1 MKEDIETKEEAA
13 VETEASDKKEAE
25 DMPPAYDEANALTS
39 GEPNVKIAAKNEET
53 KIDIGKEK
61 EAFEGLTKE
70 ELMKYAN
77 DPFWVRLRWILFIVF
92 WIIWVAMLVASIV
105 IIIYAPKCPSPEP
118 KDWWQKNVMY
128 KVDVKE
134 YADGKLNGLKD
145 NLDLLVESGV
155 GTVYITDLF
164 PTDVT
169 NNEVVDFKS
178 VDPNL
183 GSLEDWKALVTAL
196 KERDQKVVIEFNP
209 ESTSNNHEWYE
220 EQTSGNQKYS
230 NYYKGSSNSLNLEN
244 TDVVADLGDVL
255 DFWLD
260 TGVDGFYIQNME
272 PLFATVGA
280 KREDILTQFKN
291 VLERKAEETGVSNI
305 FLSESSNTEAT
316 KQAVKNG
323 NISLPIYNSD
333 FVAESALTFKTEL
346 DKFFTSFPNT
356 TWPGLAFNSIQSGPG
371 NMVDSFNMLK
381 MLLPGTPIVSSGQ
394 ELGLESWDAAKA
406 QEQKEAIIDPNKE
419 SHLEV
424 FSMLANKMRHQ
435 ESVLFGA
442 MNKNTTFAK
451 GDVFGLTR
459 VKKGNPG
466 YLLLVNFGDS
476 EATVNCTDV
485 KTIPESIRLMA
496 KSVSLSPELEGE
508 EEQTRFDS
516 DKIKMNGNEGRVF
529 TFVPKF

>member
-1 MKEDIETKEEAA
+1 MKEDIETKQESA
-13 VETEASDKKEAE
+13 VETEASEKKEAE

-53 KIDIGKEK
+53 KIDMGKEK

-155 GTVYITDLF
+155 GTVYITSLF
-164 PTDVT
+164 QTDGT
-169 NNEVVDFKS
+169 SNGVVDFKS
-178 VDPNL
+178 VDSEL
-183 GSLEDWKALVTAL
+183 GSLEDWKALVSAL
-196 KERDQKVVIEFNP
+196 KDRDQKVVIEFNP
-209 ESTSNNHEWYE
+209 LYTSNKHMWYE
-220 EQTSGNQKYS
+220 EKTSGNSKYM
-230 NYYKGSSNSLNLEN
+230 NYYQDSSNNLNLESG
-244 TDVVADLGDVL
+244 DVVAELGNVL

-260 TGVDGFYIQNME
+260 TGVDGFYIQKME
-272 PLFATVGA
+272 SLFASDRTG
-280 KREDILTQFKN
+280 REDILNKFKK
-291 VLERKAEETGVSNI
+291 VLETKSEETGVSNI
-305 FLSESSNTEAT
+305 FLSEAGSVAT

-323 NISLPIYNSD
+323 DISLPIYNSGL
-333 FVAESALTFKTEL
+333 AAGSALAFKNEL
-346 DKFFTSFPNT
+346 DNFFTSFPNT
-356 TWPGLAFNSIQSGPG
+356 TWPGLAFNPTSSGNG
-371 NMVDSFNMLK
+371 FMVDAMCMLK
-381 MLLPGTPIVSSGQ
+381 MMLPGTPIVNSGQ
-394 ELGLESWDAAKA
+394 ELGLDSWDATEIK
-406 QEQKEAIIDPNKE
+406 EQKDAIIDPKKE

-424 FSMLANKMRHQ
+424 FSLLANKMRHQ
-435 ESVLFGA
+435 ESILFGEIS
-442 MNKNTTFAK
+442 KNTTFTK

-476 EATVNCTDV
+476 EASVNVTDV
-485 KTIPESIRLMA
+485 KTIPDNVRLMA
-496 KSVSLSPELEGE
+496 RSVSLEQKQEAE
-508 EEQTRFDS
+508 ETTRFDS
-516 DKIKMNGNEGRVF
+516 DKVLMKANEGRVF

>member
-1 MKEDIETKEEAA
+1 MGA
-13 VETEASDKKEAE
+13 VETEASEKKEAE

-53 KIDIGKEK
+53 KIDTGKEK

-134 YADGKLNGLKD
+134 YADGKLSALKD
-145 NLDLLVESGV
+145 
-155 GTVYITDLF
+155 
-164 PTDVT
+164 
-169 NNEVVDFKS
+169 
-178 VDPNL
+178 
-183 GSLEDWKALVTAL
+183 
-196 KERDQKVVIEFNP
+196 RDQKVVIEFNP
-209 ESTSNNHEWYE
+209 LYTSNKHMWYE
-220 EQTSGNQKYS
+220 EKTSGNSKYM
-230 NYYKGSSNSLNLEN
+230 NYYQDSSNNLNLESG
-244 TDVVADLGDVL
+244 DVVAELGNVL

-260 TGVDGFYIQNME
+260 TGVDGFYIQKME
-272 PLFATVGA
+272 SLFASDRTG
-280 KREDILTQFKN
+280 REDILNKFKK
-291 VLERKAEETGVSNI
+291 VLETKSEETGVSNI
-305 FLSESSNTEAT
+305 FLSEAGSVAT

-323 NISLPIYNSD
+323 DISLPIYNSGL
-333 FVAESALTFKTEL
+333 AAGSALAFKNEL
-346 DKFFTSFPNT
+346 DNFFTSFPNT
-356 TWPGLAFNSIQSGPG
+356 TWPGLAFNPTSSGNG
-371 NMVDSFNMLK
+371 FMVDAMNMLK
-381 MLLPGTPIVSSGQ
+381 MMLPGTPIVNSGQ
-394 ELGLESWDAAKA
+394 ELGLDSWDATEAK
-406 QEQKEAIIDPNKE
+406 EQKDAIIDPKKE

-424 FSMLANKMRHQ
+424 FSLLANKMRHQ
-435 ESVLFGA
+435 ESILFGEIS
-442 MNKNTTFAK
+442 KNTTSTK

-476 EATVNCTDV
+476 EASVNVTDV
-485 KTIPESIRLMA
+485 KTIPDNVRLMA
-496 KSVSLSPELEGE
+496 RSVSLEQKQEAE
-508 EEQTRFDS
+508 ETTRFDS
-516 DKIKMNGNEGRVF
+516 DKVLMKANEGRVF